1 MPFHKISSF
10 IQFVFGRA
18 VRKLDLNFGAH
29 LDNSIVLLPP
39 ECLTWLPAPAHISDG
54 CVGLM
59 PFVSKGNSLSFFLFP
74 FCRSENALMAM
85 SWLRNDSEERT
96 GLFSCCW
103 IKNQTL
109 FLYEFKKVHTFII
122 LVICNDK
129 FSKSIH

>member
-74 FCRSENALMAM
+74 FCRSENALMA
-85 SWLRNDSEERT
+85 RT
-96 GLFSCCW
+96 IRS
-103 IKNQTL
+103 TVMV
-109 FLYEFKKVHTFII
+109 KK
-122 LVICNDK
+122 
-129 FSKSIH
+129 